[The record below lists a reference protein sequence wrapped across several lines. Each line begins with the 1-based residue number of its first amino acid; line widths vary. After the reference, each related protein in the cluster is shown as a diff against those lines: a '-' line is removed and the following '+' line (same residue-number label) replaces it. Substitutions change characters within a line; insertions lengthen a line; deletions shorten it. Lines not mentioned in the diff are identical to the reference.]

1 MAAHK
6 PEEIGQIF
14 CAAFN
19 SGDLDSIMALYEPEA
34 KLVPQPGQV
43 VSGRE
48 AIRAALQG
56 FLALKPKM
64 NLEVKRL
71 IQAEEIALLHSQ
83 WSLAGTGPDGSPIE
97 ISGKSTEVARRQP
110 DGSWL
115 YLIDNP
121 FGAD

>member
-19 SGDLDSIMALYEPEA
+19 SGDLNSIMALYEPEA
-34 KLVPQPGQV
+34 KLVSQPGQV
-43 VSGRE
+43 VSGHE
-48 AIRAALQG
+48 AIRAALEG

-64 NLEVKRL
+64 NLEVKKL
-71 IQAEEIALLHSQ
+71 IQAEDVALLHSQ
-83 WSLAGTGPDGSPIE
+83 WSLTGTGPDGGPITM
-97 ISGKSTEVARRQP
+97 SGQSTEVARQQP

-115 YLIDNP
+115 YLIDNRR
-121 FGAD
+121 